1 MNEEVS
7 KESIRFAFHYGAKP
21 TARVLVRALKAYLAH
36 RANKKNMP
44 IRGKQSVKQLVQQNQ
59 GVTSLEVSGESMRQ
73 FKKIAG
79 KYGVDFAIVKDKSAG
94 KDKPRYT
101 VFFKARDTD
110 TIQAVLDQYTKKIV
124 KKTKERERPSTL
136 EKLKK
141 LKAEIA
147 KKPKKEVEKKK
158 ENVR

>member
-1 MNEEVS
+1 
-7 KESIRFAFHYGAKP
+7 
-21 TARVLVRALKAYLAH
+21 
-36 RANKKNMP
+36 MP

-79 KYGVDFAIVKDKSAG
+79 KYGVDFAIVKDKSVG

-110 TIQAVLDQYTKKIV
+110 AIQAVLDQYTKKIV

-141 LKAEIA
+141 LKL
-147 KKPKKEVEKKK
+147 
-158 ENVR
+158 